1 MAVTSVDF
9 KHYVLGHLGMIPD
22 ATLFCLVGASIASLS
37 KLNDTGIGSNETVL
51 IITIVLTIIAV
62 IGIIYIGIRSK
73 QELMKIAEI
82 AKRNNLHL
90 HGSNMQLKVDM
101 EMDEDDKQQNMKNQG
116 SDYADDQLMIDVPL
130 S

>member
-1 MAVTSVDF
+1 M
-9 KHYVLGHLGMIPD
+9 
-22 ATLFCLVGASIASLS
+22 
-37 KLNDTGIGSNETVL
+37 
-51 IITIVLTIIAV
+51 

-101 EMDEDDKQQNMKNQG
+101 EMDEDDKQQNMMNKG